1 MWGPLATGPYS
12 GAIWRYNDSTVSY
25 NLSCYIRHRLSFF
38 FFFFLS
44 MRKQFIHFLKNV
56 FCPTL
61 FFYPV
66 PQADLQ
72 PQIRNLGSN
81 EIISAKGFVKGESVH
96 NGKIDLFAC

>member
-1 MWGPLATGPYS
+1 
-12 GAIWRYNDSTVSY
+12 
-25 NLSCYIRHRLSFF
+25 
-38 FFFFLS
+38 